1 MSTLISWFLLFYCG
15 YVKDCSYLQDSHTGV
30 FRGNMAIYFLISI
43 DMEKR
48 KKRDEEK
55 ERTQMCKTVC
65 IIWVKN
71 I

>member
-1 MSTLISWFLLFYCG
+1 
-15 YVKDCSYLQDSHTGV
+15 
-30 FRGNMAIYFLISI
+30 MAIYFLISI